1 MKKKM
6 LILIAAFFLVFALAA
21 CNNSEVTSDEQ
32 AEKDNQL
39 VVYTTIYPLQ
49 FFTEEIGGE
58 FVATKN
64 IVPPGSDAHNVEVT
78 TKTMMEL
85 AESDAFIHTGTGLES
100 FAESVTK
107 AVEKEDVHIVN
118 ATEHVDFI
126 GAKEDSHEDES
137 EEDHEGH
144 EDEFGESHDGHEN
157 ESDESHEG
165 HDEESEESHE
175 EEGHADEHDHGHP
188 SDQDPHVWLDPQRS
202 ITLAE
207 NIKNAL
213 VELDPEH
220 KEQFENNFET
230 LKGEL
235 GKLDSEF
242 EEMANQAKI
251 KTFLVS
257 HSAYGYW
264 EDAYGLEQIG
274 ISGLS
279 PTDEPSQKDLTE
291 IIEMVNEENLKY
303 IYFEPNL
310 TNKVAEA
317 VKNETKTEV
326 LTLNNLESITDEN
339 IKNDEDYLVIMRKN
353 IEALSTGLN

>member
-1 MKKKM
+1 M
-6 LILIAAFFLVFALAA
+6 LTLIAAFFLIFALAA
-21 CNNSEVTSDEQ
+21 CNNSEVTSDVQ
-32 AEKDNQL
+32 TEKNDKL

-100 FAESVTK
+100 FSDSVTK
-107 AVEKEDVHIVN
+107 AVEKEDVHIAN
-118 ATEHVDFI
+118 AAENVDFI
-126 GAKEDSHEDES
+126 GAKETDSHT
-137 EEDHEGH
+137 
-144 EDEFGESHDGHEN
+144 
-157 ESDESHEG
+157 
-165 HDEESEESHE
+165 EESEEGHEGHVEESEETHE
-175 EEGHADEHDHGHP
+175 EEGHADEHDHGHE
-188 SDQDPHVWLDPQRS
+188 SDQDPHVWLDPKRS
-202 ITLAE
+202 IILAE

-213 VELDPEH
+213 TELAPEH
-220 KEQFENNFET
+220 KEQFESNFET

-235 GKLDSEF
+235 EMLHSEF
-242 EEMANQAKI
+242 EEMANQAKK

-291 IIEMVNEENLKY
+291 IIEMVKEENLKY
-303 IYFEPNL
+303 IFFEPNL
-310 TNKVAEA
+310 TNKVAES
-317 VKNETKTEV
+317 VKNETKAEV
-326 LTLNNLESITDEN
+326 LTLNNLESITDDN